1 MQPIT
6 QETLQIMLLNGAISI
21 FTILAL
27 TFYSDILIRRLNEK
41 QTHSTHSI
49 AKNSEDRE
57 KSNIFSDWIARIFK
71 ISE

>member
-41 QTHSTHSI
+41 TTHSTG
-49 AKNSEDRE
+49 KNSEDRE
-57 KSNIFSDWIARIFK
+57 KSNIFSDWIGRIFN